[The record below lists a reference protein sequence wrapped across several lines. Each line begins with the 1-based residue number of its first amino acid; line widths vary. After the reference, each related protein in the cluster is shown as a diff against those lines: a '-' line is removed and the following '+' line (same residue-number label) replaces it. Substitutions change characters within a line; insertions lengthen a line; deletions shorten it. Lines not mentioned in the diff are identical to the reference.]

1 MAAQTDLIILVDGG
15 DSDGKQFLFRG
26 VSARPSKAQ
35 PVIPISLPT
44 ATSANTLLFPFF
56 GQQEEVTFE
65 FALFNDGVD
74 VSNGTASSTKKTVDE
89 QWQYLNETIFGD
101 SFSNNEFVK
110 WSLVQTD
117 LYSSSISGVITD
129 LQLDAPGG
137 KPSIRI
143 GSLSFK
149 RGKIGLI

>member
-1 MAAQTDLIILVDGG
+1 MAAATDLTILVDGG
-15 DSDGKQFLFRG
+15 DNDGKTFLFRG
-26 VSARPSKAQ
+26 VSARPAKAQ
-35 PVIPISLPT
+35 PSIPVSLIT
-44 ATSANTLLFPFF
+44 TTSENTLHFPFF
-56 GQQEEVTFE
+56 GQQESIDFE

-74 VSNGTASSTKKTVDE
+74 VSNGTNATTITTVNQ

-101 SFSNNEFVK
+101 SFSAGVFVK

-117 LYSSSISGVITD
+117 LYSASISGIITD

-143 GSLSFK
+143 GTMSFK
-149 RGKIGLI
+149 RGRIGVV